1 MTSCYTFPHF
11 THNGRLT
18 MQAITFS
25 HLRTHASELKE
36 ALKRGEEVELT
47 SHGQVIGIIK
57 PSAKTTNKKERAE
70 VLQAFFQLGEDIS
83 LEAGLERIKAGRKGR
98 DLAI

>member
-1 MTSCYTFPHF
+1 
-11 THNGRLT
+11 

-25 HLRTHASELKE
+25 HLRTHSSELKE

-57 PSAKTTNKKERAE
+57 PYAKTTETKSQERSDA
-70 VLQAFFQLGEDIS
+70 LQAFFKMGEDTS
-83 LEAGLERIKAGRKGR
+83 LEAEFERIKAGRKGR
-98 DLAI
+98 DFAL

>member
-1 MTSCYTFPHF
+1 
-11 THNGRLT
+11 

-25 HLRTHASELKE
+25 HLRTHARELKE

-57 PSAKTTNKKERAE
+57 PSNRKTDKNERAQA
-70 VLQAFFQLGEDIS
+70 LKAFFQLGEDIS
-83 LEAGLERIKAGRKGR
+83 LDAELERIKSGRKGR
-98 DLAI
+98 SHAV

>member
-1 MTSCYTFPHF
+1 M
-11 THNGRLT
+11 R
-18 MQAITFS
+18 AITFS

-47 SHGQVIGIIK
+47 SHGQIIGVIK
-57 PSAKTTNKKERAE
+57 PRAKTTNKKERAE

-83 LEAGLERIKAGRKGR
+83 LEAELERIRAGRKGR

>member
-1 MTSCYTFPHF
+1 
-11 THNGRLT
+11 

-47 SHGQVIGIIK
+47 SHGQVIAVIK
-57 PSAKTTNKKERAE
+57 PCVKATDKAERNKA
-70 VLQAFFQLGEDIS
+70 LQAFFELGEDIS
-83 LEAGLERIKAGRKGR
+83 LEAELARIKTGRKGR
-98 DLAI
+98 RDAV

>member
-1 MTSCYTFPHF
+1 
-11 THNGRLT
+11 

-25 HLRTHASELKE
+25 HLRTHSSELKE

-57 PSAKTTNKKERAE
+57 PYSKATETNKQERSEA
-70 VLQAFFQLGEDIS
+70 LQAFFQLGEDTS
-83 LEAGLERIKAGRKGR
+83 LEAELERIKTGRKGR
-98 DLAI
+98 NCAL

>member
-1 MTSCYTFPHF
+1 MNTV
-11 THNGRLT
+11 
-18 MQAITFS
+18 TFS

-57 PSAKTTNKKERAE
+57 PCAKTTDKKERAAA
-70 VLQAFFQLGEDIS
+70 LQAFFQLGEDAS
-83 LEAGLERIKAGRKGR
+83 LDAELERVKHGRKGR
-98 DLAI
+98 NCAI